1 MENNNKEFEKITL
14 DNGLRVILAPMAGFK
29 SASAIVLFG
38 AGSRYETKKTV
49 GLSHFLEHMFFKGTK
64 KRPTA
69 IQVAT
74 EIDAM
79 GGVNNAF
86 TSKEHTGYFI
96 KAASTHI
103 EHILEILSDML
114 HNSLFKAEEFERERN
129 VILQELHMRH
139 DDPKIRVL
147 DLVEEVVL
155 GVDQP
160 LGWDTG
166 GYPKIIAKQTRDQ
179 MISYVNERY
188 FPNNMVLVVAG
199 SYERDAVLEAIKKY
213 YGQTKEKKVT
223 NFLPYVDRQTKL
235 QIEVDKRK
243 IRQAAVAVAFKGLS
257 RFDDD
262 RYALDVMTAILGGG
276 MSSRMFDEV
285 REKRGLAYYVRTG
298 CEYYHDAG
306 VFVTY
311 SGIDLPK
318 VEEALKV
325 IVHEYARIRDERVGE
340 KELSKSKESIKG
352 QMALGFEDSLNVAQF
367 YGFGELLENRIDTFE
382 EEIANIDK
390 VTVADIARVA
400 KRIIRRDKMSLAVV
414 GPFKEKSEFEKLL
427 KL

>member
-1 MENNNKEFEKITL
+1 MDTKEFARLTL
-14 DNGLRVILAPMAGFK
+14 DNGLRVILAPMPGFK
-29 SASAIVLFG
+29 SASAILLCG
-38 AGSRYETKKTV
+38 AGSRFETKKTI

-69 IQVAT
+69 MDVAT

-86 TSKEHTGYFI
+86 TSKEYTGYYI
-96 KAASTHI
+96 KAASDHI
-103 EHILEILSDML
+103 EHILEIISDML
-114 HNSLFKAEEFERERN
+114 NNSLFKSEEFERERN

-155 GVDQP
+155 GLDQP

-166 GYPKIIAKQTRDQ
+166 GYPKIIAKQTREQ
-179 MISYVNERY
+179 MISYIDERY
-188 FPNNMVLVVAG
+188 YPNNMVLVVAG
-199 SYERDAVLEAIKKY
+199 LYDRDSVLGAIKKH
-213 YGQTKEKKVT
+213 YGQMKEKKVT
-223 NFLPYVDRQTKL
+223 NFLPYVDKQKKQ
-235 QIEVDKRK
+235 QIEIDRRK
-243 IRQAAVAVAFKGLS
+243 IRQAALALAFKGLS

-262 RYALDVMTAILGGG
+262 RYALDVLTTILGGG

-325 IVHEYARIRDERVGE
+325 IIGQYARIRDERVGE
-340 KELSKSKESIKG
+340 KELNKAKESMKG

-367 YGFGELLENRIDTFE
+367 YGFGELLENKIETFE
-382 EEIANIDK
+382 EEIAHIDA
-390 VTVADIARVA
+390 VTPADIARVA

-414 GPFKEKSEFEKLL
+414 GPFREKAAFEKIL
-427 KL
+427 KI